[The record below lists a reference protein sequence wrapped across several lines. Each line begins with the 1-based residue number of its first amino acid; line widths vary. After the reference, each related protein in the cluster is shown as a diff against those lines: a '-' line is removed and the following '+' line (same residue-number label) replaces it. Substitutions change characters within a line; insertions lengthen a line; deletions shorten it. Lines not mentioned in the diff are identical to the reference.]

1 MLNKYG
7 ALIMWGSLIK
17 KGTIKYTPN
26 LSKTRVIN
34 SSIEWIDLQMLRKR
48 EKKKTRKR
56 EQCWILGK
64 RKNILQK
71 SLNREVLIRL
81 RIKQKNPNFNK

>member
-1 MLNKYG
+1 
-7 ALIMWGSLIK
+7 MWGSLIK
-17 KGTIKYTPN
+17 KGAIKYTPN